1 MFPQNAAT
9 WALYIVL
16 TILFGAL
23 GTACWEAV
31 LKPIF
36 VHVGRLLLKVATL
49 GTSSLRDA
57 IYRDMAARPTYKP
70 ALFLV
75 LLIVIGFSGVLGY
88 TASGY
93 YYSHFQRPPYV
104 TKAQHQAK
112 LKDMSPEELDQ
123 ERRNSEVEIHELE
136 KELSSAWFSLA
147 LFAFI
152 LTALPHARYR
162 YMSAAIAHFD
172 QLMAICAP
180 YLSNEDEKAF
190 RSAFAQI
197 ACRNDYLTIVEKLRD
212 HAHTHGVSK
221 LPGFYVF

>member
-1 MFPQNAAT
+1 MFPQDAAT

-16 TILFGAL
+16 TILLGAL

-36 VHVGRLLLKVATL
+36 VHVGRPLLKVATL

-70 ALFLV
+70 ALFLILFIV
-75 LLIVIGFSGVLGY
+75 LGLSGVLGY
-88 TASGY
+88 TGSR
-93 YYSHFQRPPYV
+93 YYSSHFEQPPYV
-104 TKAQHQAK
+104 TKAQRQAE
-112 LKDMSPEELDQ
+112 LKDMSPERLDQ
-123 ERRNSEVEIHELE
+123 ERRNWEVEIHEIE
-136 KELSSAWFSLA
+136 KELSSIWFSLT
-147 LFAFI
+147 LFAFVV
-152 LTALPHARYR
+152 TALLQARYR
-162 YMSAAIAHFD
+162 YVSVAIAYFD
-172 QLMAICAP
+172 QLMAITAP

-197 ACRNDYLTIVEKLRD
+197 ASRNDYLTIVEKLRD

-221 LPGFYVF
+221 LPRFYVF